1 MDVVRKIV
9 EVKNNSIMLKELSPY
24 NNRRVE
30 VIVLPLP
37 ELEERPSKIK
47 PLNLRKYAGCIKKF
61 GDGLEYQRKIRLEWE
76 NE

>member
-37 ELEERPSKIK
+37 ELEERPSKK
-47 PLNLRKYAGCIKKF
+47 PMNLRKYAGCIKKF